1 MGPTRRGD
9 ARVPRSVDSLERAEQ
24 RRSIAVA
31 SARVVVVSSLMV
43 VVYYALPFDWEP
55 RLHVVSIAVGLALLV
70 AGLVLWPLRSVSR
83 ATLPELRAIEAM
95 GVAATLSLVLFAS
108 TYLVLSNGDAAAFS
122 EPLGHTDAL
131 YLSMTTLTTVGFGDV
146 SASSEPARVAVM
158 LQMITTFVVLGFVV
172 RLVSRVVRRSL
183 TDDED

>member
-1 MGPTRRGD
+1 MGPTRPGD

-24 RRSIAVA
+24 RRSVAVA
-31 SARVVVVSSLMV
+31 SARVVVLSSLLV
-43 VVYYALPFDWEP
+43 IGYYALPFDWEP
-55 RLHVVSIAVGLALLV
+55 RLHVVSITIGLALLV

-83 ATLPELRAIEAM
+83 AQLPELRAIEA
-95 GVAATLSLVLFAS
+95 VAVATTLSVVVFAS

-146 SASSEPARVAVM
+146 SASTEAARVAVM
-158 LQMITTFVVLGFVV
+158 LQMVTTFVVLGFVV

-183 TDDED
+183 TASER